1 MSAVWD
7 ALFSP
12 DYWAQLTVGLTQLR
26 DRKPADDLLTL
37 ADELMG
43 RDADGHYDNFND
55 AFNAISCAD
64 FEYPTDEAAWVD
76 FDRKYRAAAPF
87 TSYGDFTGHAMRGPC
102 AFWPVP
108 ADDLLGAV
116 SAPGLPRV
124 LVISTTGD
132 PATPYLDG
140 VHLAEQ
146 MDAALLT
153 VDGVQHTAAFYDI
166 PCVDDIVT
174 EYLVDLTLP
183 PPGKRCSAN

>member
-1 MSAVWD
+1 M
-7 ALFSP
+7 
-12 DYWAQLTVGLTQLR
+12 R
-26 DRKPADDLLTL
+26 RPAD
-37 ADELMG
+37 
-43 RDADGHYDNFND
+43 
-55 AFNAISCAD
+55 
-64 FEYPTDEAAWVD
+64 
-76 FDRKYRAAAPF
+76 FDKKYREAAPF
-87 TSYGDFTGHAMRGPC
+87 TSYGDFTGHAFRGAC

-132 PATPYLDG
+132 PSTPYLDG

-153 VDGVQHTAAFYDI
+153 VEGTQHTAAFYEI

-174 EYLVDLTLP
+174 AYLIDLTLP
-183 PPGKRCSAN
+183 PPDKRCAIG